1 MNKLKLILVAILR
14 LLGFRLTMLD
24 LRKTLTLLVFLPVC
38 CLPAHSQQPDSF
50 WGKIVDLI
58 AAPSMELDPSA
69 VYQPAPHWSIAVS
82 GALNQAG
89 TTMDNKMEYVYTTE
103 MGDGGGSELLDASS
117 SINLLGGV
125 DKIIGLQVGYG
136 NLSLGWNR
144 IVGGDRA
151 STNTSF
157 TFDYL
162 APGYALQLQYYDFR
176 RPIDYEMK
184 LALSGN
190 LGYFED
196 AGKTEN
202 PGRMTTFI
210 ADAFYAFNRRT
221 FAYSAV
227 YKGNVV
233 QRRSAGSWLFGVKYL
248 QGLVEYDPDDF
259 LSDLWF
265 GMYRQDTRQVS
276 FGGGFSYN
284 LVPFHRQPGADG
296 KGLRNLTI
304 NVTAIPMVTL
314 FNQFSSTM
322 RRESEEGNPFLAKNV
337 INGKLHVNYVFK
349 AGAIYSW
356 DRFFVG
362 ISGSYDR
369 YTYRGS
375 TDVPAEFSDDEI
387 EFDSIYSS
395 GRFSRWNASL
405 KLGVKF

>member
-1 MNKLKLILVAILR
+1 
-14 LLGFRLTMLD
+14 
-24 LRKTLTLLVFLPVC
+24 
-38 CLPAHSQQPDSF
+38 
-50 WGKIVDLI
+50 
-58 AAPSMELDPSA
+58 MELDTSA
-69 VYQPAPHWSIAVS
+69 VYQPAARWSVAVS
-82 GALNQAG
+82 GELHQAG
-89 TTMDNKMEYVYTTE
+89 TSMENMLDYVYTNDE
-103 MGDGGGSELLDASS
+103 DADGGSELLDASS
-117 SINLLGGV
+117 SIRLMGGV
-125 DKIIGLQVGYG
+125 DKVIGLQVGYG
-136 NLSLGWNR
+136 NLSLGWNH

-157 TFDYL
+157 SFDYL
-162 APGYALQLQYYDFR
+162 APGYALQLQFFDFR

-184 LALSGN
+184 IG
-190 LGYFED
+190 LGRDWGYLED
-196 AGKTEN
+196 SGKTEK

-233 QRRSAGSWLFGVKYL
+233 QRRSAGTSLFGVKYL
-248 QGLVEYDPDDF
+248 QGLVEYDPDDV

-304 NVTAIPMVTL
+304 NLTAIPMVTL

-322 RRESEEGNPFLAKNV
+322 RRESEEGDPFWAKNV

-356 DRFFVG
+356 DRFFIGV
-362 ISGSYDR
+362 SGSYDS
-369 YTYRGS
+369 YQYKGS
-375 TDVPAEFSDDEI
+375 THVPEVFSDEYT
-387 EFDSIYSS
+387 EFDKIYSS
-395 GRFSRWNASL
+395 GRFSRWSASL
-405 KLGVKF
+405 KLCVKF